1 MKEGKRVNNVRSSES
16 DLTHAALIFREHERQ
31 KPLFSE
37 SSIDRWTSNT
47 TTRVSKQ
54 LNRSLTTQ
62 TFKEVLWAVQ
72 TLHLVK
78 AVDSFWPSIDH
89 ASASSE

>member
-16 DLTHAALIFREHERQ
+16 DLTHAAFIFREHERQ

-62 TFKEVLWAVQ
+62 TFKEVLWGGSYF
-72 TLHLVK
+72 T
-78 AVDSFWPSIDH
+78 
-89 ASASSE
+89 SSKSCR